1 MKYLYLFFAFFML
14 TSCSKEDLGPMG
26 LKHGQEVEVTVD
38 HRYGAIDERHWLL
51 PNKEPLEYN
60 IHGFDEREAGY
71 IYKVKATVHLDRS
84 DPPIQDGTSH
94 WLNFTEIISKE
105 KYEGNEPFD
114 LSLVWSVI
122 PGPNRVWLMK
132 EEGKYMYIL
141 RDGSRMQLTYADE
154 KVGGKLEEIWEFNKE
169 IFRYDSSPSEKGSKW
184 QSIRATVTHDPDN
197 FGKAY
202 LVSHIELTE

>member
-105 KYEGNEPFD
+105 KYEGNEPFEIG
-114 LSLVWSVI
+114 LIQSYI
-122 PGPNRVWLMK
+122 PGGPVIMLAK
-132 EEGKYMYIL
+132 EAESYFFSSNI
-141 RDGSRMQLTYADE
+141 QLTFHDAAIGDQ
-154 KVGGKLEEIWEFNKE
+154 LEEIWQHNKE
-169 IFRYDSSPSEKGSKW
+169 IHAAYTIDGNYKEPKW
-184 QSIRATVTHDPDN
+184 QSITATVTHDPDN

>member
-51 PNKEPLEYN
+51 PNKERLEYN
-60 IHGFDEREAGY
+60 IHGFDEREPGY
-71 IYKVKATVHLDRS
+71 IYKVKARVNLDRS
-84 DPPIQDGTSH
+84 DPPIQDGASD
-94 WLNFTEIISKE
+94 WLSFIEIISKE
-105 KYEGNEPFD
+105 KYEGSEPFEIG
-114 LSLVWSVI
+114 LIQSYI
-122 PGPNRVWLMK
+122 PGGPVIMLVKEAESYFFLPN
-132 EEGKYMYIL
+132 I
-141 RDGSRMQLTYADE
+141 QLTFHDE
-154 KVGGKLEEIWEFNKE
+154 AIGDQLEEIWQHNKE
-169 IFRYDSSPSEKGSKW
+169 IHEAYTIDGNYKEPKW